1 MVVESNKTRKYCS
14 MYANDMHLAVMLI
27 PYIEKELE
35 NGNKIITIFETDLE
49 NEINF
54 VVKQVNL
61 GKSKKNKIKNIKWN
75 KNLLSEEQISEIRNK
90 TILIKGSLE
99 YIEDINKLVNGKR
112 NKIVNCYDFEDF
124 EKNSQIILETHEAI
138 LNTTGVKKIPEIFQ
152 VHKRL
157 NSILTK

>member
-124 EKNSQIILETHEAI
+124 EKNSQTILETHEAI